1 MEKNWAR
8 YLNGALTVCDKEGI
22 IIYLNPES
30 ISNFKKD
37 GGADLIG
44 TNLLDC
50 HPEPSK
56 SRLKKMLEQ
65 EESQTYITEKDG
77 IKHLIHQFPWYEDGI
92 YSGLMEFST
101 LLPENIRNEK
111 RS

>member
-37 GGADLIG
+37 GGADLLAPICWIAIL
-44 TNLLDC
+44 NLL
-50 HPEPSK
+50 K
-56 SRLKKMLEQ
+56 A
-65 EESQTYITEKDG
+65 G
-77 IKHLIHQFPWYEDGI
+77 
-92 YSGLMEFST
+92 
-101 LLPENIRNEK
+101 
-111 RS
+111 